1 MRGTHTCTHRDREKN
16 TYLTGDGY
24 FRAVFIANGA
34 AAAIIVGE
42 DNGDGG
48 LGDTRLALLV
58 HQFLEIGDAH
68 LLQVGDAH
76 DEANAVQ
83 DVGLTG
89 AIVARDGVEAR
100 VEAAHRR
107 PRRVRLEAFQTY
119 LLYVHP
125 KPSSQTQVHQ
135 KQPKK
140 KKQTIQNSNTNSNNY
155 APTSGIKITTRQQQ
169 STRNHN
175 DKKNSDQSK
184 HPQHP
189 RKSLPERRAGRRKGS
204 NGGPSRRGRHS
215 ATQCSHFPSRNDGI
229 RFADSSLLIT
239 AWNKP
244 LIAYYFYY

>member
-1 MRGTHTCTHRDREKN
+1 MFERESHTHIHTVTRQVRGTHTCTHRDREKN

-24 FRAVFIANGA
+24 FRTVFIANGA
-34 AAAIIVGE
+34 ATAIVVGE

-135 KQPKK
+135 KQKN
-140 KKQTIQNSNTNSNNY
+140 KQYKTATQTATTMHPPPESRSQRDNNNPL
-155 APTSGIKITTRQQQ
+155 AITTTRRTAINP
-169 STRNHN
+169 STHN
-175 DKKNSDQSK
+175 I
-184 HPQHP
+184 P
-189 RKSLPERRAGRRKGS
+189 GRVFP
-204 NGGPSRRGRHS
+204 NGGREEGRVQTEARRVEEDIPPPSVAIFHPGMTEYDLQIPR
-215 ATQCSHFPSRNDGI
+215 C
-229 RFADSSLLIT
+229 
-239 AWNKP
+239 
-244 LIAYYFYY
+244 

>member
-1 MRGTHTCTHRDREKN
+1 MFERESHTHIHTVTRQVRGTHTCTHRDREKN

-24 FRAVFIANGA
+24 FRTVFIANGA
-34 AAAIIVGE
+34 ATAIVVGE

-68 LLQVGDAH
+68 LLQVGNAH

-100 VEAAHRR
+100 VEATHRR

-135 KQPKK
+135 KQNKK
-140 KKQTIQNSNTNSNNY
+140 KKTNNT
-155 APTSGIKITTRQQQ
+155 KQQHKQ
-169 STRNHN
+169 
-175 DKKNSDQSK
+175 
-184 HPQHP
+184 
-189 RKSLPERRAGRRKGS
+189 
-204 NGGPSRRGRHS
+204 
-215 ATQCSHFPSRNDGI
+215 
-229 RFADSSLLIT
+229 
-239 AWNKP
+239 
-244 LIAYYFYY
+244 